1 MKIRGE
7 VEVFSVLSTGESRLV
22 AKESNLIVDGA
33 SEIIANIM
41 VTPSSIG
48 GLTDSSSVLDTS
60 NYIVQAV
67 SLGKAAQTYY
77 DPGRAGHYYSSY
89 LSGEYARA
97 YADDLPQIRVIGDGA
112 NKSVVRLHYLP
123 SYPDPLDT
131 NLEVSTTT
139 QYEIDTTILNPTSAT
154 SNGQMGHNMNM
165 FFGPS
170 SIHDASTVF
179 MGCYA
184 PSDGIDV
191 YLMNSNTAAST
202 AAYSSETGLSGHYNA
217 VHAVDKRGFIR
228 GYTQAQ
234 LDSESVDI
242 GIKTGMVVSGCNA
255 SADAAVTSSGM
266 FIGSP
271 AVAHT
276 FTLSAPD
283 VSFLNLYG
291 GIQTL
296 GLWTI
301 DLEETLKN
309 GGTSPFPF
317 ADSNGDSKRIY
328 KLFSKKT
335 FVESLSDI
343 IDDGSNPGH
352 TNHSDLYITWKIC
365 FDNRGWTT

>member
-1 MKIRGE
+1 MRIRGE
-7 VEVFSVLSTGESRLV
+7 IEVFSILSTGESQLV
-22 AKESNLIVDGA
+22 AKENNLIVDGA

-41 VTPSSIG
+41 VTPSSIR

-67 SLGKAAQTYY
+67 SIGKAAQTYY
-77 DPGRAGHYYSSY
+77 GPGRAGHYYSSS
-89 LSGEYARA
+89 LSDEYATA
-97 YADDLPQIRVIGDGA
+97 YSDSVLIPQIKVIGDYPA
-112 NKSVVRLHYLP
+112 SSVLRLHHLP
-123 SYPDPLDT
+123 SYPDPLDIS
-131 NLEVSTTT
+131 LEASTTT
-139 QYEIDTTILNPTSAT
+139 QYEIDTGILNPTSAT

-191 YLMNSNTAAST
+191 YLVSSNATPYSE
-202 AAYSSETGLSGHYNA
+202 AYTSSTGLSGHYNA

-228 GYTQAQ
+228 GYLHTENQ
-234 LDSESVDI
+234 DHTI
-242 GIKTGMVVSGCNA
+242 GMVVSGCNA
-255 SADAAVTSSGM
+255 SADTAVTTSGA

-309 GGTSPFPF
+309 GGTNPFSF
-317 ADSNGDSKRIY
+317 VDSNGDSKRIY

-343 IDDGSNPGH
+343 IDKAAAAGFQ
-352 TNHSDLYITWKIC
+352 NHVDLYITWKIC
-365 FDNRGWTT
+365 FDTKGWV